1 MFNTLMY
8 AKKLEEAGVSR
19 PQAEA
24 HVQIMAEI
32 VEGNLATK
40 QDMQE
45 FRSGTKQDTVDFRNA
60 IQQDLLEFQNNIQK
74 SIGELHVQFQGL
86 QSQCQGLQNQFQG
99 LQNQFQGM
107 RQEFQVLRGETQ
119 NTVQNIEYKI
129 VIKLGAFIAAIATI
143 AIGAVSLWLQYR
155 SH

>member
-45 FRSGTKQDTVDFRNA
+45 LRSGTKQDTVDFRNA

-74 SIGELHVQFQGL
+74 SIRELHVQFQGL
-86 QSQCQGLQNQFQG
+86 QSQFQG
-99 LQNQFQGM
+99 LQSQFHGM
-107 RQEFQVLRGETQ
+107 HQEFQVLRGETK
-119 NTVQNIEYKI
+119 NTMQNIEYKI
-129 VIKLGAFIAAIATI
+129 VIKLGAFITAIATI
-143 AIGAVSLWLQYR
+143 VIGAFSLWLQYR

>member
-40 QDMQE
+40 QDMLE
-45 FRSGTKQDTVDFRNA
+45 LRSGTSQDIQALRAATKQDIKELQSSMQQDMSEFRNSM
-60 IQQDLLEFQNNIQK
+60 QKDMQELRGQFHKLL
-74 SIGELHVQFQGL
+74 
-86 QSQCQGLQNQFQG
+86 
-99 LQNQFQGM
+99 
-107 RQEFQVLRGETQ
+107 QEFQTMRNEGQSSIHNL
-119 NTVQNIEYKI
+119 EYKI
-129 VIKLGAFIAAIATI
+129 VLKLGAFITAILTI
-143 AIGAVSLWLQYR
+143 VIGAAGLWIQF
-155 SH
+155 SSN